1 MKISIFLLLPI
12 LIFAEDFMS
21 YYEYGEMLY
30 NNPRGVSCAI
40 CHGKA
45 GKGGKISE
53 YKDEDGKLIAI
64 NAPDITDME
73 LSDMI
78 KSLNSTHKIMPK
90 YYLTDQ
96 EIKTIY
102 DYIQQTKNN

>member
-1 MKISIFLLLPI
+1 MKISIFLLLPV

-40 CHGKA
+40 CHGKV
-45 GKGGKISE
+45 GKGGKIAE
-53 YKDEDGKLIAI
+53 YKDEDGKLIEI

-90 YYLTDQ
+90 YYLTNK

-102 DYIQQTKNN
+102 DYIKESNK